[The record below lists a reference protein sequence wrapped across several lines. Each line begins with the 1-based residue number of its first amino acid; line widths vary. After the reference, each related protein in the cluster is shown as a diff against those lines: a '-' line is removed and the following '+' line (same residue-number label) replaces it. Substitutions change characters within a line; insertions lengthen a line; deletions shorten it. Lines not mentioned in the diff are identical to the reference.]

1 MAMLRYDWV
10 GLSRARDRGSAR
22 VLEKGDLKYVILE
35 LLREQP
41 RHGYDIIRAL
51 GERSRGLYTPSPGAV
66 YPTLQM
72 LEEMGYAAAREQDG
86 KRVYTLTES
95 GRHFLEERG
104 TVVDGIR
111 ARLAE
116 WWRPEVRDEVKELMR
131 ELGELGRLFPQPW
144 RGPGPQPEQLR
155 RIRAA
160 IAQARGE
167 IAAILAEEPTQPATN
182 GTASAPGERA

>member
-1 MAMLRYDWV
+1 MLGRDWA
-10 GLSRARDRGSAR
+10 GLGRTRGR

-35 LLREQP
+35 LLRDKP

-51 GERSRGLYTPSPGAV
+51 GERSRGLYAPSPGAV

-72 LEEMGYAAAREQDG
+72 LEEMDYAAGREQDG
-86 KRVYTLTES
+86 KRVFTLTDA
-95 GRHFLEERG
+95 GRRFLEDRG

-116 WWRPEVRDEVKELMR
+116 WWQPEVRDELKELMR

-144 RGPGPQPEQLR
+144 RGPVPRPDQLR

-160 IAQARGE
+160 IARARGE
-167 IAAILAEEPTQPATN
+167 IEVILIEEPDHPATDDAAA
-182 GTASAPGERA
+182 GPVERP